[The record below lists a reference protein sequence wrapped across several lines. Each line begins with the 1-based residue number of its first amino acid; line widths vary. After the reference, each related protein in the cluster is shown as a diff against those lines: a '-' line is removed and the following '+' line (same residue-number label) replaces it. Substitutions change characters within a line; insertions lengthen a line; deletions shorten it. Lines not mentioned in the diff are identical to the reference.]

1 MREVDI
7 VIAGG
12 GFAGLA
18 CAKAAAKAGLS
29 TVVLERKKVAG
40 QGMHTTGILV
50 KEAAEELKLPENL
63 VRRITEVRLYAP
75 NMRYVELHSPDYFF
89 LATDTP
95 GLMQHFSGEAEAQ
108 GAEVRYSAPYEGAVR
123 KGDRIVLEEAGLS
136 CKFLIGAD
144 GPRSK
149 VAEDFNLGKNE
160 HFLLGAEAEYAE
172 LGFDNPDAFYCFL
185 DNKLAHGYLGWV
197 IPGVGL
203 TQAGVAT
210 RMPQRPDIDAFCKSV
225 SSVFPLDESKVI
237 GRRGGLIPCGGLVRK
252 FANDRVILLG
262 DSAGIVSPLTAGGIH
277 TALFYGRI
285 LGDALGEHLLK
296 DSEHPAA
303 LLQRSYPRFR
313 EKLFLRWCF
322 ERFAPNPLLN
332 VALGNPLFKRFAENV
347 FFSTKQLKGECGTRR
362 RAA

>member
-1 MREVDI
+1 MQEVDV

-18 CAKAAAKAGLS
+18 CAKAAASAGLS
-29 TVVLERKKVAG
+29 AVVLERKKVAG

-75 NMRYVELHSPDYFF
+75 NMRYVELHAPDYFF

-95 GLMQHFSGEAEAQ
+95 GLMRHFSAEAEAA
-108 GAEVRYSAPYEGAVR
+108 GAEVRYGTPYTSARRE
-123 KGDRIVLEEAGLS
+123 GDRIVLDDVGLQ

-149 VAEDFNLGKNE
+149 VADDFALGQNE

-172 LGFDNPDAFYCFL
+172 LGFDNPNAFYCFL

-203 TQAGVAT
+203 TQAGIAT
-210 RMPQRPDIDAFCKSV
+210 RMPTRPDIDAFCKSV
-225 SSVFPLDESKVI
+225 STVFPLDESKVI
-237 GRRGGLIPCGGLVRK
+237 GRRGGLIPCGGLVK
-252 FANDRVILLG
+252 NFANDRVILLG

-285 LGDALGEHLLK
+285 LGDALGAHLHHNA
-296 DSEHPAA
+296 EHPAQ
-303 LLQRSYPRFR
+303 LLQRAYPRFR

-332 VALGNPLFKRFAENV
+332 LALGNPLFKRFAENV
-347 FFSTKQLKGECGTRR
+347 FFSTKQLKGENPAQK